1 MNAKQNPQT
10 KQPSKVLDI
19 LGQDYR
25 PSVSRQSSR
34 TTSKKGAV
42 TVVSTKGNGKRV
54 AIDQEVINK
63 IGSPERVQIA
73 LNDVAIAIGERFTP
87 DDNYF
92 NLRKAAN
99 KAVIYSSQLVAEL
112 TEAFELDFTK
122 TTSVSFQDVS
132 YQKVGSRDIAIVK
145 MIRDVVLNTGA
156 ASSPSHNVVNPNV
169 DGRNPNMDDKAD
181 AIDPYLD
188 VDNEAF
194 VDSGHQDLDTNDEAF
209 DDSDDKDLNTDDEA
223 FDDSDDQDD
232 FDTDDEAFDDSDDQD
247 LDTDDDADE
256 SDDPDLDEDD
266 DVSDES
272 NDQDLDMDDDA
283 FDDSDDQDL
292 DVDDDV
298 YYDSED
304 QDFDGTRSNHQP
316 IAPTSRRRRR

>member
-73 LNDVAIAIGERFTP
+73 LNDVAIAIGERVTP

-92 NLRKAAN
+92 NLRKAVN

-122 TTSVSFQDVS
+122 TTSISFQDVS

-145 MIRDVVLNTGA
+145 MIRDVVVNTGA
-156 ASSPSHNVVNPNV
+156 ASSPSHNVDNPNV

-181 AIDPYLD
+181 ANGPYLD

-194 VDSGHQDLDTNDEAF
+194 VDSDHQDLDTNDEAF
-209 DDSDDKDLNTDDEA
+209 DDSDDP
-223 FDDSDDQDD
+223 
-232 FDTDDEAFDDSDDQD
+232 D

-256 SDDPDLDEDD
+256 SDDPDLDVDD
-266 DVSDES
+266 EAFDDSD
-272 NDQDLDMDDDA
+272 DQDLDMDDDA
-283 FDDSDDQDL
+283 FDDSDDQDPDVDDESFDDSDDQDL
-292 DVDDDV
+292 HVDDDV

-304 QDFDGTRSNHQP
+304 RDFDGTRSNHQP
-316 IAPTSRRRRR
+316 SAPTSRRRRR